1 MVTLMNFSDLVFFVR
16 RLVMLFAVAIR
27 LLTVTNTT
35 KFKNLCSKKME
46 DNDDDETTSTT
57 RTRRVI
63 NSLVSGTFR
72 IGKLE
77 DLKIIQSTYFHS

>member
-1 MVTLMNFSDLVFFVR
+1 
-16 RLVMLFAVAIR
+16 
-27 LLTVTNTT
+27 
-35 KFKNLCSKKME
+35 ME

-72 IGKLE
+72 IGKSE
-77 DLKIIQSTYFHS
+77 DLKIIQNLIVKTGSSLARSSVVSSDVWFYFGPLYGEFKFQFTCVSFTQLYFANYI

>member
-1 MVTLMNFSDLVFFVR
+1 
-16 RLVMLFAVAIR
+16 
-27 LLTVTNTT
+27 
-35 KFKNLCSKKME
+35 ME
-46 DNDDDETTSTT
+46 DSDDDETTSTT

-72 IGKLE
+72 IGKSE